1 MTGNTF
7 GFGAAKKSA
16 RVPQD
21 MDDINK
27 KLEAAAQLAPQ
38 PVDDDPAVER
48 ALRKA
53 AEERN
58 DTIRQTPLEVAKK
71 FQAKGP
77 SKQLSARLSIR
88 DYNRMVRLSQ
98 HLRLPYDRTI
108 EVLLDAAGV
117 GDDGVPTKPLH
128 VD

>member
-1 MTGNTF
+1 M
-7 GFGAAKKSA
+7 
-16 RVPQD
+16 
-21 MDDINK
+21 
-27 KLEAAAQLAPQ
+27 
-38 PVDDDPAVER
+38 DDDPAAER

-117 GDDGVPTKPLH
+117 GDDGVPMKPLH